1 MKLAAICLF
10 VTSLL
15 ALASAQPV
23 VISGNTGYNADSPYN
38 RLYNTKTVFTF
49 RCNPQTKKAIA
60 RRAKELGVTPSRF
73 MADLVEIYFKAIGQ
87 EASAT

>member
-1 MKLAAICLF
+1 MK
-10 VTSLL
+10 S
-15 ALASAQPV
+15 
-23 VISGNTGYNADSPYN
+23 
-38 RLYNTKTVFTF
+38 NTKTVFTF